1 MKFFQPIEAKP
12 YFLIPD
18 NLDFDSLVRQN
29 PSPQE
34 LNRTAAHW
42 LLDGVTAWSSTTS
55 RMTEMPSSVIRKTV
69 GNYYEYLQYFLS
81 EGVLETD
88 NYYRTPRSGRRPK
101 SKGYT
106 FTGPFS
112 RTPLKEIKNPSFR
125 ASDSEVAQGH
135 VNNPNEIGTIHL
147 RELARHRKDS
157 EEPLPRRADYWARTI
172 EHNWFSSTDANG
184 RVYNPVTCMNKKL
197 RPYLTIRDS
206 NDLADLDIKTCQ
218 PYLVGW
224 VAIQHG
230 VERSEV
236 DRWVETV
243 QEQDIYD
250 EFGKRLHE
258 AGAPLIARKKLKTEL
273 LRVFHSKNTYHSRG
287 KKVFANW
294 WPGITKMLVD
304 MKESDN
310 GAVACTLMALEADI
324 MFNSVV
330 PRLETQAIA
339 AFTIHD
345 GILVR
350 AIDGKNAERI
360 LKESCKEKTGIRPGI
375 KSNPLSIPNTQYE
388 GCTDATQH
396 NQPTPLMSTITPE
409 KSFEVTSPQ

>member
-1 MKFFQPIEAKP
+1 MKFIHPIEAKP

-18 NLDFDSLVRQN
+18 NLDFDSLVRHN
-29 PSPQE
+29 PPPKE

-69 GNYYEYLQYFLS
+69 PNYKEYLRYFIS

-101 SKGYT
+101 AIGYT
-106 FTGPFS
+106 FTDPFS
-112 RTPLKEIKNPSFR
+112 RTPLKEIKNPCFR
-125 ASDSEVAQGH
+125 ASDSQAGRGH
-135 VNNPNEIGTIHL
+135 VNNPKEIGTIHL
-147 RELARHRKDS
+147 REFARHRRDYDVKLTRKA
-157 EEPLPRRADYWARTI
+157 EYWASTI
-172 EHNWFSSTDANG
+172 EHSWFSSTDTNG

-218 PYLVGW
+218 PYLLGW

-243 QEQDIYD
+243 QKQDIYD
-250 EFGKRLHE
+250 DFGERLCK
-258 AGAPLIARKKLKTEL
+258 AGEPLKERDDLKPEL
-273 LRVFHSKNTYHSRG
+273 LRVFHSSNKHHSPG

-294 WPGITKMLVD
+294 WPGIAKMLVD
-304 MKESDN
+304 MKKTYN

-324 MFNSVV
+324 MFGLVV
-330 PRLETQAIA
+330 PRLEAQEIV
-339 AFTIHD
+339 AFTVHD

-350 AIDGKNAERI
+350 DIDKDNAVRI
-360 LKESCKEKTGIRPGI
+360 LEDSCKEKTGISPEI
-375 KSNPLSIPNTQYE
+375 KTKPLNAKI
-388 GCTDATQH
+388 ATQELLSSITH
-396 NQPTPLMSTITPE
+396 NQPTPLMSMITPE
-409 KSFEVTSPQ
+409 KSSWVTSPQ